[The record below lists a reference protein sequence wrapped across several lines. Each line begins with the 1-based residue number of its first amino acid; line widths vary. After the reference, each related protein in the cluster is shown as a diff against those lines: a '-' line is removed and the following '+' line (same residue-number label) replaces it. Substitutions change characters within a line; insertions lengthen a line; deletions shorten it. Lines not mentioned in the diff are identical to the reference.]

1 MTVGEKL
8 IYMLYAKVELR
19 ELLINDEYE
28 EIEFIANDL
37 KISKQK
43 VIEEIKK
50 IVTKKRK
57 TKTK

>member
-43 VIEEIKK
+43 EIEEIKK